1 VLVVVVVVGDELVS
15 GSSAQRA
22 ACENRNNQ
30 RQQQQ
35 QQQHQLAGVR
45 RAHVRVLHTAR
56 SGAALE
62 RFLSQGSSA
71 PESELPLGIHPV
83 SHLSFDSHS

>member
-1 VLVVVVVVGDELVS
+1 VAA
-15 GSSAQRA
+15 AQRQRSALLAKA
-22 ACENRNNQ
+22 ATISDSK
-30 RQQQQ
+30 Q

-45 RAHVRVLHTAR
+45 RAHVRVLLTAR

>member
-1 VLVVVVVVGDELVS
+1 VVVVVGDELVS

-35 QQQHQLAGVR
+35 QQHQLPGVR

-83 SHLSFDSHS
+83 SHLSLDSHS